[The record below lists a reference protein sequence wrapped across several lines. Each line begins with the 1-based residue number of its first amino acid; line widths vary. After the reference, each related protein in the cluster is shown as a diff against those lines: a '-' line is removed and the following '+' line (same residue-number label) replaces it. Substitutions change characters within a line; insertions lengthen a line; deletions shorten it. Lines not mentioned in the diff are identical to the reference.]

1 MPPAKNRLN
10 FTKAALLAL
19 PLPSAGRRYYHDA
32 RTPGLVVAVSATG
45 NKSFL
50 VYRKL
55 VGRPVRVTLGRFPPL
70 TVDQARRLAQAALAK
85 LVEGI
90 NPIEERRAA
99 KARAVTLGEAFA
111 DYLAARPL
119 RPKTVKVYRWLVEDD
134 AGAFADWK
142 SRPLASI
149 TRDQVERRH
158 RHLIARGPGLANLA
172 LTVLGAIFT
181 FAGERYEHC
190 GKPLIADNPVKRLS
204 SIRAWCDLP
213 RRKGYI
219 SANKLG
225 DWWRAT
231 DALDPTPRD
240 LLRLILLT
248 GLRKE
253 EASSLR
259 WEHVD
264 LTAQT
269 LHVPITKNR
278 RPLTL
283 PLSAELAALLA
294 GRQDRD
300 RSPYVSDYFVLFLE
314 HCNNFIKMS

>member
-10 FTKAALLAL
+10 C
-19 PLPSAGRRYYHDA
+19 
-32 RTPGLVVAVSATG
+32 AV
-45 NKSFL
+45 
-50 VYRKL
+50 
-55 VGRPVRVTLGRFPPL
+55 
-70 TVDQARRLAQAALAK
+70 
-85 LVEGI
+85 
-90 NPIEERRAA
+90 
-99 KARAVTLGEAFA
+99 
-111 DYLAARPL
+111 
-119 RPKTVKVYRWLVEDD
+119 
-134 AGAFADWK
+134 
-142 SRPLASI
+142 
-149 TRDQVERRH
+149 
-158 RHLIARGPGLANLA
+158 
-172 LTVLGAIFT
+172 FT

-219 SANKLG
+219 PASKLG

-300 RSPYVSDYFVLFLE
+300 CSPYVSGYFVLFLG
-314 HCNNFIKMS
+314 HCNNFINVLKINQSVTSSIYLLNSYYKK